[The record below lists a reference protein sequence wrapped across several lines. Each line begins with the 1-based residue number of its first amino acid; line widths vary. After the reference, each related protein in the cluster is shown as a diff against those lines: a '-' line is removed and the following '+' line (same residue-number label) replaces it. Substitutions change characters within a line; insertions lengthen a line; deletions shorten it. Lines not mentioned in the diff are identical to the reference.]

1 MKRLKEQIQQKAKKL
16 LMYHKQSQQT
26 SPQDR
31 EELTPE
37 KQLIRQ
43 NRTGLSKL
51 IIEIT
56 ASVFVIISA
65 ILPFLNNIVGY
76 FTDVTVQLDN
86 NAGVRSLDLDSAI
99 YFLSIPVCMILLA
112 LGGLFR
118 ANRFTFYAALI
129 SGYFHLSTY
138 VKFVFFNQNKI
149 SAIADAAIICLLLVI
164 IVLVFLLDRYY
175 RKIYLLDKFN
185 NSTLERFSSIL
196 FKRLGKNE

>member
-1 MKRLKEQIQQKAKKL
+1 MH
-16 LMYHKQSQQT
+16 HKQSQQT
-26 SPQDR
+26 SPQNK
-31 EELTPE
+31 EHLIQE

-43 NRTGLSKL
+43 NQTGLSKL

-56 ASVFVIISA
+56 ASAFVIISA

-76 FTDVTVQLDN
+76 FMDVTVQLDN

>member
-1 MKRLKEQIQQKAKKL
+1 MQHKKSQAEFPHNNRETIQ
-16 LMYHKQSQQT
+16 
-26 SPQDR
+26 
-31 EELTPE
+31 E
-37 KQLIRQ
+37 KQLTRQ

-65 ILPFLNNIVGY
+65 VLPFLNNIVGY
-76 FTDVTVQLDN
+76 FMDVSVQLDN

-149 SAIADAAIICLLLVI
+149 SAIADLAIVSLLLVI

>member
-1 MKRLKEQIQQKAKKL
+1 M
-16 LMYHKQSQQT
+16 HHNQSQQT
-26 SPQDR
+26 PPQNKEQR
-31 EELTPE
+31 VQE

-43 NRTGLSKL
+43 NRIGLSKL

-76 FTDVTVQLDN
+76 FIDVTVQLDN

-175 RKIYLLDKFN
+175 RNL
-185 NSTLERFSSIL
+185 SA
-196 FKRLGKNE
+196 

>member
-26 SPQDR
+26 SPQNR

-164 IVLVFLLDRYY
+164 VVLVFLLDRYY